1 MELNETD
8 LKLIELLKKDS
19 RASYTELGKKINLSD
34 VAVRK
39 RIDKLVSM
47 GVIKNFSIAI
57 DNSKLGKKIDA
68 LLLINCAPDSI
79 DRVIQKFEK
88 INQTQSIN
96 KSIGE
101 YDLIVEVLCKNI
113 EELKS
118 IVEDN
123 FSSMKGVN
131 SISTLIKIN

>member
-8 LKLIELLKKDS
+8 FKLIDLLKKDS
-19 RASYTELGKKINLSD
+19 RASYTELGKRINLSD

-47 GVIKNFSIAI
+47 GVIKNFSVAI
-57 DNSKLGKKIDA
+57 DNEKIGKKIRA
-68 LLLINCAPDSI
+68 LLLVNCYPDAV
-79 DRVIQKFEK
+79 DKVVQKFGK
-88 INQTQSIN
+88 IPETESIS
-96 KSIGE
+96 KTIGE
-101 YDLIVEVLCKNI
+101 YDLVVEMLCGNI
-113 EELKS
+113 EELKG

-131 SISTLIKIN
+131 SISTLIKIS